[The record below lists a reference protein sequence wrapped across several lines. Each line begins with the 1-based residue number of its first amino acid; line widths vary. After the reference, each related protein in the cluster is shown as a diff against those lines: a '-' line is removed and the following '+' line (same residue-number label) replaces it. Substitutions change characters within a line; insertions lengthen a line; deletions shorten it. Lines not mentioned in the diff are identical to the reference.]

1 MRYEWKLNDE
11 LSVIDKS
18 EWEEFWHRY
27 NILQL
32 FEMEE
37 TSQTIETDYEEVA
50 QYYPGLES
58 IIKQLIEHHVP
69 FNPEGGFSIFDDS
82 GALIAEADLGFEDPK
97 LVINPFSDEDK
108 NTFEKNGYKVIEP
121 SEFTIDLVTKK

>member
-1 MRYEWKLNDE
+1 MNDE

-32 FEMEE
+32 FETEE
-37 TSQTIETDYEEVA
+37 AGQTIETDYEEVA
-50 QYYPGLES
+50 QYYPGLEA